1 MSTKE
6 KQPMLSATRKGRA
19 LGRVS
24 QVDRPQASKAM
35 GGGGA
40 GSKGGMTLTRV
51 TGLGACMVQDLDE
64 VIVRAKAQYKADR
77 RAMVLEGSAT

>member
-1 MSTKE
+1 MSTKQ
-6 KQPMLSATRKGRA
+6 KHSMLSATRKGRA
-19 LGRVS
+19 LGNLS
-24 QVDRPQASKAM
+24 QIDQPQATKCVS
-35 GGGGA
+35 GGGA

-51 TGLGACMVQDLDE
+51 TGLGACMVQDLDQ

>member
-1 MSTKE
+1 
-6 KQPMLSATRKGRA
+6 
-19 LGRVS
+19 
-24 QVDRPQASKAM
+24 M

-51 TGLGACMVQDLDE
+51 TGLGAYMVQDLDQ
-64 VIVRAKAQYKADR
+64 VIIRAKAQYKADR